1 MGESFSTVTSKGQV
15 TIPKH
20 LRDQLGIVPGEQLI
34 FTLEDDEI
42 RIARSLS
49 IIERTA
55 GALRPL
61 PGTHIPETAEEM
73 RRMAEEVI
81 AEDALRRMGE

>member
-1 MGESFSTVTSKGQV
+1 MDELFSRVTSKGQV

-20 LRDQLGIVPGEQLI
+20 LRDRLGIIPGEQVV

-42 RIARSLS
+42 RIARSVS
-49 IIERTA
+49 IVERTA
-55 GALRPL
+55 GALKPP
-61 PGTHIPETAEEM
+61 PGVHIPETAEEM